1 MLARTATNALLRAAS
16 KTTAVAN
23 DDHNL
28 LRAAARDYRAS
39 RAAYDAN
46 EIKRKNS
53 REFVSAGRSFDCAQ
67 DKLQQAGSLCS
78 QFSAATSAF
87 DDLSRQRY
95 DKLWRI
101 NVLRVVVSF
110 LFRIPILW
118 INARGIWYL
127 VGGR

>member
-1 MLARTATNALLRAAS
+1 MLARTAANAVLRAMS
-16 KTTAVAN
+16 IQNPERRPRCIITSFVP
-23 DDHNL
+23 
-28 LRAAARDYRAS
+28 RSRDEGAS

-53 REFVSAGRSFDCAQ
+53 REFVSAGRSFGCAQ
-67 DKLQQAGSLCS
+67 DKLGACAP